1 MDSTLFMG
9 IVLLSVLFVLLA
21 SGVWVAVALV
31 GVGYI
36 GITFFS
42 DAPGG
47 SLMASAI
54 WGALS
59 DNWAI
64 TALPLFV
71 WMAEI
76 LNRTRMANDMFNGLS
91 PWLVRLPGR
100 LLHVNIL
107 GCGILAAVS
116 GSSAATVATIAKI
129 TVPELEKR
137 NYDENMTICTLAGSG
152 TLGLLIPPSVVLI
165 VYGFITETSI
175 ARLFIA
181 GIGPGLMLILLFM
194 GYTVLWA
201 LINPSRVPFEEIKA
215 SLWQKIIG
223 TRRLLPVAMLIVL
236 VIGSIYAG
244 IATPTESAA
253 FGVAGALFLSF
264 VFGSLNWVNFRD
276 SLASATRISCF
287 CLLIIAGA
295 AYLSMA
301 MSFTGIPAK
310 LSEFIIAQGFSTY
323 GLIAVLTVLY
333 LFLGCFLE
341 GFSMIVLTMGVLQ
354 PIIEGMGI
362 DLIWY
367 GIFMVIVIEAAQLT
381 PPVGF
386 NLFVLQQFTGKN
398 IFFIA
403 KAALPFFCC
412 LMLGLVILTIFPEIA
427 LYLPTK
433 MLAN

>member
-1 MDSTLFMG
+1 MDPTFGMG
-9 IVLLSVLFVLLA
+9 IVLIGALFVLLA
-21 SGVWVAVALV
+21 SGVWVAVGLV

-36 GITFFS
+36 AITFFS

-47 SLMASAI
+47 SLMSSAI

-76 LNRTRMANDMFNGLS
+76 LNRTRLANDMFNGLS

-107 GCGILAAVS
+107 GCGIFAAVS

-137 NYDENMTICTLAGSG
+137 HYDQKMTICTLAGSG

-165 VYGFITETSI
+165 VYGFVTETSI

-181 GIGPGLMLILLFM
+181 GVGPGLMLIILFM

-201 LINPSRVPFEEIKA
+201 MLHPDKVPFEDIKTT
-215 SLWQKIIG
+215 LWQKIAG
-223 TRRLLPVAMLIVL
+223 TRRLIPVALLIVL
-236 VIGSIYAG
+236 VIGSIYVG

-253 FGVAGALFLSF
+253 FGVFGALALSWF
-264 VFGSLNWVNFRD
+264 FGSLNWKNFTD
-276 SLASATRISCF
+276 ALFSATYVSCF

-301 MSFTGIPAK
+301 MSFTGIPAQLAK
-310 LSEFIIAQGFSTY
+310 FIIAQDFSVY

-398 IFFIA
+398 VFFIA
-403 KAALPFFCC
+403 RAAFPFFCC
-412 LMLGLVILTIFPEIA
+412 LMVGLVLLTVFPDIA
-427 LYLPTK
+427 LYLPSK
-433 MLAN
+433 MLAQ

>member
-1 MDSTLFMG
+1 VDPTIGMG
-9 IVLLSVLFVLLA
+9 IVLVISLFILLA
-21 SGVWVAVALV
+21 SGVWIAVALV

-36 GITFFS
+36 AITFFS

-47 SLMASAI
+47 SLMASAL

-64 TALPLFV
+64 TALPLFI

-76 LNRTRMANDMFNGLS
+76 LNRTRLANDMFNGLA
-91 PWLVRLPGR
+91 PLLVNLPGR
-100 LLHVNIL
+100 LLHVNII

-137 NYDENMTICTLAGSG
+137 NYDEKMTICTLAGSG

-165 VYGFITETSI
+165 VYGFVTVTSI

-181 GIGPGLMLILLFM
+181 GVGPGIMLIFLFM

-201 LINPSRVPFEEIKA
+201 LLHPDRVPFEEIKTT
-215 SLWQKIIG
+215 LWQKILG
-223 TRRLLPVAMLIVL
+223 TRRLIPVALLIVL

-253 FGVAGALFLSF
+253 FGVAGALLLSA
-264 VFGSLNWVNFRD
+264 VFGSFTWTSFKD
-276 SLASATRISCF
+276 SLSSATRVSCF

-310 LSEFIIAQGFSTY
+310 LATFIIGQEYSTY

-333 LFLGCFLE
+333 LILGCFLE

-367 GIFMVIVIEAAQLT
+367 GIFMVIVIEAEQLT

-398 IFFIA
+398 VFFIA
-403 KAALPFFCC
+403 KAAFPFFCC
-412 LMLGLVILTIFPEIA
+412 LMIGLVLLTIFPEIA

-433 MLAN
+433 MLAR